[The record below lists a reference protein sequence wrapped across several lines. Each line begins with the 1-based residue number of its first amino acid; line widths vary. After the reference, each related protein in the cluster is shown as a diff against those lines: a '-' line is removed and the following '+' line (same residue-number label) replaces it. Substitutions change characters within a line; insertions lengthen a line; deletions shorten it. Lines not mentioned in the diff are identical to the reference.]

1 MKIRFLLFI
10 GLLTSTTLYGQ
21 QADSTF
27 TYSVELGATAGNGTY
42 APLWFTANRYGLSS
56 VEPNSG
62 YLRAGVAYDKSLK
75 YDWRIQ
81 AGFDLAGSVNHTK
94 NVHIQQIYADFSWKM
109 LTLSIGRKERQGFP
123 LEKNAALSS
132 GMMVEGMNALPVPQV
147 RGEIKNYLNIP
158 GTKGWLAFKGHIA
171 YGSFAENDWQED
183 FVAPGQY
190 FVKNVLYHSKSLMF
204 RLGNKEKFP
213 LEFEFGILM
222 DTQFGGSRYRKL
234 SDGSNE
240 FVLDMPNNLKAYWKA
255 FFPQT
260 GGSDVPL
267 GEQVNVEGNML
278 GS

>member
-147 RGEIKNYLNIP
+147 RGEIKEYWSVP
-158 GTKGWLAFKGHIA
+158 GTAKWLALKGHMA
-171 YGSFAENDWQED
+171 YGYFPDGKWQEN
-183 FVAPGQY
+183 FVAPGQR
-190 FVKNVLYHSKSLMF
+190 FTREVLYHSKALMF

-213 LEFEFGILM
+213 AEFEFGLM
-222 DTQFGGSRYRKL
+222 TAAQFGGDLMKKNA
-234 SDGSNE
+234 DGT
-240 FVLDMPNNLKAYWKA
+240 VIMQQDMPDGLKDYWKI
-255 FFPQT
+255 FIPF
-260 GGSDVPL
+260 SDKKNL
-267 GEQVNVEGNML
+267 GLLEL
-278 GS
+278 K